1 MSRTF
6 GTAKKIK
13 DSSQYTSDKKATSV
27 FCISSNCLQVP
38 TATNN
43 QGCYTLLN
51 TAKRLNQPVK
61 YNYDNLDINLVTK
74 LVLTGVPVIQNNAT
88 GACPASIELP
98 TGATHAEFIA
108 DPADPT
114 NFIETHLTA
123 VYMDDYRYTTYTIDP
138 SGNLFGNTE
147 CGLENW
153 KNYLVLEP
161 P

>member
-6 GTAKKIK
+6 GTVKSIK
-13 DSSQYTSDKKATSV
+13 DSSTYIINKKAKSI
-27 FCISSNCLQVP
+27 FCIGSNCLP
-38 TATNN
+38 AYTSTAN
-43 QGCYTLLN
+43 QSCYDLLN
-51 TAKRLNQPVK
+51 TAKLLSKPVK
-61 YNYDNLDINLVTK
+61 PNYNNLGINLITA
-74 LVLTGVPVIQNNAT
+74 LNLTGVDVIVDNAT
-88 GACPASIELP
+88 GASPTVIDVP

-108 DPADPT
+108 SPADPT
-114 NFIETHLTA
+114 HFIETHLTA
-123 VYMDDYRYTTYTIDP
+123 VYTDDYRYTMYTIDP

>member
-6 GTAKKIK
+6 GTAKNIK
-13 DSSQYTSDKKATSV
+13 DSSQYTIDKKATSI
-27 FCISSNCLQVP
+27 FCITSNCLQVP
-38 TATNN
+38 TATKN
-43 QGCYTLLN
+43 QSCYDLLN
-51 TAKRLNQPVK
+51 TAKRLNQPVT

-74 LVLTGVPVIQNNAT
+74 LVLTGVPVIQKNST
-88 GACPASIELP
+88 GASPTSIELP

-108 DPADPT
+108 DPANPT

-123 VYMDDYRYTTYTIDP
+123 VCTDDYRYTTYTIDP

-147 CGLENW
+147 CGLDNW
-153 KNYLVLEP
+153 RNYLVLEP

>member
-13 DSSQYTSDKKATSV
+13 DSSQYITDKKATSI

-61 YNYDNLDINLVTK
+61 YNNDNLDINLVTK
-74 LVLTGVPVIQNNAT
+74 LVLTGVPVIQKNSN
-88 GACPASIELP
+88 GACPTSIE
-98 TGATHAEFIA
+98 A
-108 DPADPT
+108 PANPSS
-114 NFIETHLTA
+114 EA
-123 VYMDDYRYTTYTIDP
+123 DDYRYTTYTIDP

-153 KNYLVLEP
+153 KNYLVPIHL
-161 P
+161 